1 MACWKIPHLWI
12 NDWPIYEPQFID
24 DHFWASH
31 VGVPEGHVFREGEGE
46 CKEMGCLMTKPPAAR
61 KTPLSAE
68 EQKEFAQLQI
78 RDGRWWEYSLATL
91 NPCWLINYMALCCVD
106 DVSWG
111 LYGLRIAH
119 FNFWGFGHC
128 SVELHMEA
136 FIRPKTTSKWDLQSF
151 WLGHAEE
158 SGWNLQSETAQ
169 RVWVQPLSGT
179 FSGGSPQM
187 LSWALLYRLYG

>member
-31 VGVPEGHVFREGEGE
+31 VGVPEGHVFREGE
-46 CKEMGCLMTKPPAAR
+46 CKEMGCLMTKPRAAR

-136 FIRPKTTSKWDLQSF
+136 FVRPKTTSKWDLQWPSVF
-151 WLGHAEE
+151 LAGPRWGIRLKSTKRNCAASLGTAAERHLFRRFPPNVE
-158 SGWNLQSETAQ
+158 LGIII
-169 RVWVQPLSGT
+169 
-179 FSGGSPQM
+179 
-187 LSWALLYRLYG
+187 